1 MQLRLKVERNL
12 QSTSSISDNEKPE
25 IQCEERLH
33 IEQQQLAKGR
43 RKACAQGHLLKEL
56 LTGGKLA
63 GVNFLL
69 QVQSSQQHRSGSSAF
84 SN

>member
-1 MQLRLKVERNL
+1 MQLLLKVERNL

-33 IEQQQLAKGR
+33 VEQQQLVKGR
-43 RKACAQGHLLKEL
+43 RKACVQGHLLKEL
-56 LTGGKLA
+56 LTVGKLA
-63 GVNFLL
+63 DVNFLL
-69 QVQSSQQHRSGSSAF
+69 QVQSSQQHHSGSFGF